1 MATSSFYEM
10 MTIDTPEA
18 ARNLEAAYEA
28 YLKNG
33 PHVIEG
39 PSIFEKLKEGE
50 QFLEDNPNWLKE
62 AVAKAKARMIER
74 GEKVPQTKEEWDE
87 YFEKI

>member
-33 PHVIEG
+33 PHVIKG
-39 PSIFEKLKEGE
+39 LTMSEKLKESE
-50 QFLEDNPNWLKE
+50 KFFRDNPNWLKE
-62 AVAKAKARMIER
+62 AAAKAKEWCEQNGVEIEDL
-74 GEKVPQTKEEWDE
+74 TKED
-87 YFEKI
+87 